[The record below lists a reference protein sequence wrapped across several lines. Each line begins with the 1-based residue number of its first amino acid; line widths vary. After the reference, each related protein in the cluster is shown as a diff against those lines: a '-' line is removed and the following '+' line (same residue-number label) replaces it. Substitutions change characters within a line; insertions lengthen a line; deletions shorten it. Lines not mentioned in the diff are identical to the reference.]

1 MNFIENQIKYFR
13 MYMFG
18 NHSHLSAKLI
28 LALLPL
34 DWNFNITSIL
44 KYVLYN

>member
-1 MNFIENQIKYFR
+1 MI
-13 MYMFG
+13 G
-18 NHSHLSAKLI
+18 DDSHLNAKLI

-44 KYVLYN
+44 KYVLYK